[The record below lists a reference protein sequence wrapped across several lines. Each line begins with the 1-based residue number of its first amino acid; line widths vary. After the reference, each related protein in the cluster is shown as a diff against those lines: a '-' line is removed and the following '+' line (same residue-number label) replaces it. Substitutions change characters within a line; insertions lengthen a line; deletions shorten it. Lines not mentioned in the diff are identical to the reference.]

1 MYAQVALPIPVQT
14 LFIYQIP
21 SNLEGKIELGHGVL
35 VPLEKRLVFGF
46 VVQLI
51 PETKVRGVREIITLL
66 DPEPLFS
73 AKMLSLTRYV
83 SRYYSC
89 SWGESLKAALPAELQ
104 TESFLEVNKEEFDPK
119 TVEDLNKR
127 QKDILNLLDRKP
139 RLRIAS
145 IKRKLGSKELH
156 SDLLDLKTKEFI
168 QFSYQ
173 PPMRGTGYEMF
184 ASIKS
189 FPLDEEMLEKLKARA
204 PRQWECVQALL
215 RNPGGLSLNQLK
227 KISRSA
233 ARPIKELEKKDLIQL
248 FQKERREDRVEPF
261 GAPAQSEELLSPQE
275 LSALQLIG
283 KAIKEKKHETFCL
296 YAPDRSTRIRIY
308 TEALRE
314 VLKEQKQGCVLIPEI
329 FLTGPLVSH
338 FKSYLGKEV
347 ASFHSGLSSTQRFS
361 TWKKLKAGELPV
373 VVGTR
378 SAVFSPMN
386 NPGLIIL
393 DEEHDASY
401 KQEDSEPR
409 YHARDVAVKRGEL
422 ENAVVILGSA
432 TPSLESFHN
441 ARKGKYVLCRLDEK
455 AGKKALKR
463 VEIVDMYQERKEGNF
478 SPLSRRL
485 SHLIQKS
492 LSGKEKIVLFLNRRG
507 FSRAVRCRDCGF
519 VYKCPDCNIALTF
532 HQTDFSLRCHF
543 CNFKTRASRACPQC
557 QGHSFSYAGMGTER
571 IDQEIKNSFPK
582 ASVFRMDL
590 DTASSKRSYRK
601 IVDSLKTRDFDLL
614 LGTRMIAKEWVLPHA
629 DLVGVVSAD
638 FSLDFPDFRAKERT
652 FQVLNQVSGIAGE
665 EAEVIIQTYHPRDW
679 SIKLAS
685 QGNFERFYELEI
697 AQRKELNYPPF
708 ANLILIRFSGKNK
721 KDVSGLSQRFALRLK
736 RKMESG
742 KDVEILG
749 PAPAPLFKIRGRHRY
764 QMLIKTEK
772 VDETVES
779 IRSITGMKS
788 LKKSPSVRITI
799 NVDPVEMM

>member
-1 MYAQVALPIPVQT
+1 MYARVALPIPVQT
-14 LFIYQIP
+14 LFIYRIP
-21 SNLEGKIELGHGVL
+21 SNLEAKIGLGHGVL

-46 VVQLI
+46 VVQLV
-51 PETKVRGVREIITLL
+51 PETEVRGVREIITLL

-73 AKMLSLTRYV
+73 AKMLSLTEYL

-104 TESFLEVNKEEFDPK
+104 AESFLEVKKEEFDPK
-119 TVEDLNKR
+119 KVEDLTRK
-127 QKDILNLLDRKP
+127 QKDILNLLDKRP
-139 RLRIAS
+139 RLKIAS

-156 SDLLDLKTKEFI
+156 SDLLDLKTKELI

-173 PPMRGTGYEMF
+173 PPMGGNGYEMF

-189 FPLDEEMLEKLKARA
+189 FPLDQKMLERLKARS
-204 PRQWECVQALL
+204 PRQWECLQALL
-215 RNPGGLSLNQLK
+215 RNPDGLSLNQLK

-233 ARPIKELEKKDLIQL
+233 TRTTKELEKKGLIQL
-248 FQKERREDRVEPF
+248 LQKERREDRVEPF
-261 GAPAQSEELLSPQE
+261 GAPAQSEQELSPQE
-275 LSALQLIG
+275 LSILLQIR

-314 VLKEQKQGCVLIPEI
+314 VLKEQRQGCVLIPEI
-329 FLTGPLVSH
+329 FLASPLVSH
-338 FKSYLGKEV
+338 FTSYLGKDI
-347 ASFHSGLSSTQRFS
+347 ASFHSGLSSTQRFN
-361 TWKKLKAGELPV
+361 TWKKVKAGELPV

-378 SAVFSPMN
+378 SAVFSPTA

-401 KQEDSEPR
+401 KQEDSDPR

-441 ARKGKYVLCRLDEK
+441 ARKGKYVLCRLDER
-455 AGKKALKR
+455 AGKKTLKT
-463 VEIVDMYQERKEGNF
+463 VEIVDMYKERKEGNF

-485 SHLIQKS
+485 SHLIEKS

-519 VYKCPDCNIALTF
+519 VYRCPDCNIALTF

-543 CNFKTRASRACPQC
+543 CNFKTRAGRACPQC
-557 QGHSFSYAGMGTER
+557 QGHSFTYAGMGTER

-590 DTASSKRSYRK
+590 DTASSKKSYQK
-601 IVDSLKTRDFDLL
+601 ILDTLKTTDFDLL
-614 LGTRMIAKEWVLPHA
+614 LGTRMIAKEWVFPHA

-638 FSLDFPDFRAKERT
+638 FSLNLPDFRAKERT
-652 FQVLNQVSGIAGE
+652 FQILNQVFGITRE
-665 EAEVIIQTYHPRDW
+665 EGEVIIQTYHPQDW

-685 QGNFERFYELEI
+685 QGDFQRFYELEI
-697 AQRKELNYPPF
+697 AERKELNYPPF

-736 RKMESG
+736 RKMQSR
-742 KDVEILG
+742 KDLEILG
-749 PAPAPLFKIRGRHRY
+749 PAPAPLSKIRGRHRY

-779 IRSITGMKS
+779 IRSVGGMKS
-788 LKKSPSVRITI
+788 LKKSSSVRITV